1 MKGFFAG
8 HEASICPDP
17 KAEQAEREVPN
28 LLVDRGLPI

>member
-17 KAEQAEREVPN
+17 SDPHNLIAGELNREPPAV
-28 LLVDRGLPI
+28 R